1 MLRALGAV
9 EFPCVIGE
17 SDGRHKKYE
26 LDAVGSCLYRGG
38 LPETDSQVT
47 KIRLLIGEGVH
58 SLLPTRG
65 VAFNFGATPVFILG
79 AQPAPDSPGGA
90 VPHLASAT
98 DPGQRVIRVVR
109 TMVA

>member
-1 MLRALGAV
+1 MGAIRNMNWTRLV
-9 EFPCVIGE
+9 P
-17 SDGRHKKYE
+17 
-26 LDAVGSCLYRGG
+26 ALYRGG

-47 KIRLLIGEGVH
+47 KIRVLIGEGVH

-90 VPHLASAT
+90 VPHLAAAT
-98 DPGQRVIRVVR
+98 DPGHRVIRVVR
-109 TMVA
+109 AMVA

>member
-1 MLRALGAV
+1 MGAIRNMNWTRLV
-9 EFPCVIGE
+9 PAFIVA
-17 SDGRHKKYE
+17 DYT
-26 LDAVGSCLYRGG
+26 
-38 LPETDSQVT
+38 ETDSQVT

-98 DPGQRVIRVVR
+98 DPGHLVIRVVR
-109 TMVA
+109 AMVA

>member
-9 EFPCVIGE
+9 EFPWVIGE

-38 LPETDSQVT
+38 LPEIDSQVT
-47 KIRLLIGEGVH
+47 KIRLLIGEGVN

-79 AQPAPDSPGGA
+79 ARSQRQTLGVAQCRILLQPRIQ
-90 VPHLASAT
+90 AT
-98 DPGQRVIRVVR
+98 VS
-109 TMVA
+109 